1 MTEPIRKLGRYEL
14 LRQVATGGM
23 GEIYLA
29 RTRGAGG
36 FEKHLIIKTIL
47 PHLAEQEEFVT
58 KFLDEGRIV
67 VQLTHGNI
75 VPVFDMGE
83 EDGEYFIAMEYVPG
97 LDVRAIL
104 KRLSARG
111 EQMPIEVALYITC
124 ELCKGLG
131 YAHRKTDDD
140 GNCLN
145 IVHRDVSPSNVLVS
159 REGEVKI
166 IDFGIARAA
175 GKVAE
180 TKSGSIQ
187 GKCCYM
193 SPEQARGKS
202 LDARSDIF
210 STGVLLYEMLTGQ
223 RPFEGDSDLESL
235 ELVRQCDADAPG
247 ALRPEVP
254 QQVDAIVERAMA
266 RDPDDRYQA
275 IDEMFV
281 DLQHEMYRCAQPV
294 TSQRLAEEL
303 EEIFEAAHQEESDEQ
318 RRRPPANLDE
328 ALELQLAEAEQRP
341 SSDEAPDVAFASTA
355 TAGADGT
362 QTLAPT
368 PTPTTVDENQSDSSS
383 AVLAPTP
390 EDSSETPPDDVSR
403 IDDDERDSRSYSS
416 LGIELDEQR
425 RLILRRRH
433 IAVTVAA
440 ALAIGAGIATVYLL
454 QPAPEATLELE
465 TEPSGAQVH
474 VDGDEWAGTS
484 TPASLELSP
493 GEYRIEL
500 TLDDYRPRQFRV
512 DLQAGETKVLDADDL
527 TMTPVP
533 QDQRQFTI
541 TTDPE
546 DATIL
551 ADGQRLGNS
560 PADIELESGDVV
572 NLSARAPGC
581 SSLYYALSFR
591 HERDDIHLPLDCD
604 DDTEAQ
610 EQPDDTPDP
619 SQLRAEGRLSGD
631 IEARDGRTTRQS
643 IRVDSSP
650 SGADV
655 IIDDDT
661 IGQTPLYADLHP
673 HREATIEVRHDG
685 YEPFRTTTSGSD
697 IDGEQM
703 DIELQEQPR
712 GCIDFR
718 AVYPANNKIAINGQ
732 WLDGRH
738 MTLRNHPL
746 PAGDNTITVHHPQ
759 SEKRESFDVDIEPGD
774 DCRVLT
780 VWERD

>member
-111 EQMPIEVALYITC
+111 EQMPIEIALYITC

-140 GNCLN
+140 GQGLN

-175 GKVAE
+175 DKVAE

-247 ALRPEVP
+247 ALRPAVP

-266 RDPDDRYQA
+266 RDLDDRYQA
-275 IDEMFV
+275 IDDMFV
-281 DLQHEMYRCAQPV
+281 DLQHELYRCAQPV
-294 TSQRLAEEL
+294 TSQRLAEEF
-303 EEIFEAAHQEESDEQ
+303 EEIFEAAQQEEGDEQ

-328 ALELQLAEAEQRP
+328 ALELQLAEAEQGP
-341 SSDEAPDVAFASTA
+341 SSDPAPGVAFAA
-355 TAGADGT
+355 TAAADADGT

-368 PTPTTVDENQSDSSS
+368 PTPTTVDEGSQDSSTT
-383 AVLAPTP
+383 TP
-390 EDSSETPPDDVSR
+390 PETPLDDASGSN
-403 IDDDERDSRSYSS
+403 DDEPDSRSYSS

-433 IAVTVAA
+433 IVATVAA
-440 ALAIGAGIATVYLL
+440 ALAIGAGVATVYLL
-454 QPAPEATLELE
+454 QSPPEATLQLE
-465 TEPSGAQVH
+465 TEPSGAQVY
-474 VDGDEWAGTS
+474 VDGDQWAGTS

-493 GEYRIEL
+493 GEHRIEL
-500 TLDDYRPRQFRV
+500 TLDDYRSRQFRV
-512 DLQAGETKVLDADDL
+512 DLEAGETKTLESDDL
-527 TMTPVP
+527 TMTPEP
-533 QDQRQFTI
+533 QAQRQFTI

-591 HERDDIHLPLDCD
+591 HERDEIHLPLDCD
-604 DDTEAQ
+604 DDTEG
-610 EQPDDTPDP
+610 EDDPEAP
-619 SQLRAEGRLSGD
+619 PEPAQLRAEGQLPED
-631 IEARDGRTTRQS
+631 IEARDGRATRQS
-643 IRVDSSP
+643 IRIESSP
-650 SGADV
+650 SGADTIV
-655 IIDDDT
+655 DGDT
-661 IGQTPLYADLHP
+661 VGQTPLYAELHP
-673 HREATIEVRHDG
+673 QREATIEVRHDG
-685 YEPFRTTTSGSD
+685 YEPFQTTTSGSE
-697 IDGEQM
+697 IDGQQM
-703 DIELQEQPR
+703 DIELEEQPQ

-718 AVYPANNKIAINGQ
+718 AVYPANNKIAINGE

-746 PAGDNTITVHHPQ
+746 PAGDNRITVYHPQ
-759 SEKRESFDVDIEPGD
+759 SEKRETFDVDIEPGD